1 MRWLVQPKPKSE
13 TVQSLAK
20 ALAVPTVVAQLLVQR
35 GVTNFD
41 AAKQFFRPDWHHL
54 HDPFLMKDMDVAV
67 ARLQQACLLYTSP
80 SPRDS

>member
-35 GVTNFD
+35 GLPILMQPSNF
-41 AAKQFFRPDWHHL
+41 FVPTGII
-54 HDPFLMKDMDVAV
+54 
-67 ARLQQACLLYTSP
+67 YTI
-80 SPRDS
+80 RF